1 VICAPN
7 ACDFVPQT
15 FRAHCKSVCCFHTFS
30 SIIAILHFV
39 VVRTILALCTI
50 LRILHVLHSIFVPAL
65 QCIFTCALSLHS
77 VLFAYDI
84 IFIHLAFAAF
94 CVCIIRLHS
103 RHIQHMSHS
112 SSVAFKGPSAFICIS
127 CPFPASFSRGDAG
140 PSLA

>member
-1 VICAPN
+1 
-7 ACDFVPQT
+7 VPQT
-15 FRAHCKSVCCFHTFS
+15 FRAHCKSFCCFRSHFRALLQFCILLLYALYLHYAQFCVFCTCCIRYLFLHYNAFS
-30 SIIAILHFV
+30 
-39 VVRTILALCTI
+39 
-50 LRILHVLHSIFVPAL
+50 HVHYH
-65 QCIFTCALSLHS
+65 CIRYY
-77 VLFAYDI
+77 AYHI